1 MPLFKK
7 RKRENP
13 PCAFSVQTGN
23 TDYPFKNLDRYTPLS
38 GGDAVLYETL
48 REAVPIIDAA
58 IFKIIRLTGGF
69 KVNCSSKAAQASLDE
84 FLNEV
89 SVGGCQT
96 GINAF
101 ISTYFE
107 QLLTYGNAVGEIVL
121 SGGKVAAL
129 YNAPLKNLEVRKDG
143 GCALS
148 ICVRSGGGEAVAV
161 QYPELILYSVLN
173 PSPGEVTGNSLLKG
187 LPFVSSVLLKIYNT
201 IGVNFE
207 RVGNVRFAVT
217 YKPQN
222 DAIDKA
228 YAKERAAQVAKEW
241 SSAMHDPHTVRDFVA
256 LGDVDI
262 KVIGA
267 DNQILDSEIPVRQML
282 EQIVAKTGIPP
293 FMFGLSWSS
302 TERMSAQQA
311 DVLTSELEAYR
322 RILTPVILKIS
333 NTFLRL
339 SGFNPDCRVEW
350 DDITLQDEVESAKA
364 KLYSAQAEETLSNLG
379 LKAGEEDE

>member
-7 RKRENP
+7 RKRDDP
-13 PCAFSVQTGN
+13 PCAFSVQTGSAG
-23 TDYPFKNLDRYTPLS
+23 YPFKNLDRYTPLS
-38 GGDAVLYETL
+38 PGDAVLYETL
-48 REAVPIIDAA
+48 REAVPLIDAA

-69 KVNCSSKAAQASLDE
+69 RVAAPCAASQKILDG
-84 FLNEV
+84 FLQSV
-89 SVGGCQT
+89 PVGGCQN
-96 GINAF
+96 GVNAF

-107 QLLTYGNAVGEIVL
+107 QLLTYGSAVGEIVL
-121 SGGKVAAL
+121 SEGKVSAL

-143 GCALS
+143 GCA
-148 ICVRSGGGEAVAV
+148 ITMCVRSAGGEAVPV
-161 QYPELILYSVLN
+161 KYPELILYSVLN

-201 IGVNFE
+201 LGVNFE

-228 YAKERAAQVAKEW
+228 YARERAAQVAKEW
-241 SSAMHDPHTVRDFVA
+241 SSAMHDPHAVRDFVA

-267 DNQILDSEIPVRQML
+267 DNQVLDSEIPVRQML

-293 FMFGLSWSS
+293 FMFGLSWST

-333 NTFLRL
+333 DTFLRL
-339 SGFNPDCRVEW
+339 SGFDSGCSVIW
-350 DDITLQDEVESAKA
+350 DDITLQDQVESSKA
-364 KLYSAQAEETLSNLG
+364 KLYDAQAEEILTG
-379 LKAGEEDE
+379 LPSKAGEKNE

>member
-7 RKRENP
+7 RKRDEP

-23 TDYPFKNLDRYTPLS
+23 TDYPFKALDRYTPLS
-38 GGDAVLYETL
+38 PGDAVLYETL
-48 REAVPIIDAA
+48 REAVPLIDSA

-69 KVNCSSKAAQASLDE
+69 KVSCPSKAAEASLNE
-84 FLNEV
+84 FLSSV
-89 SVGGCQT
+89 PVGGCQR
-96 GINAF
+96 GISSF

-107 QLLTYGNAVGEIVL
+107 QLLTYGSAAGEMVL
-121 SGGKVAAL
+121 SEGKLAAL
-129 YNAPLKNLEVRKDG
+129 YNAPLKNLEVRKDN
-143 GCALS
+143 GCS
-148 ICVRSGGGEAVAV
+148 VTMCVRSSAGEAVPV
-161 QYPELILYSVLN
+161 KYPELILYSVLN
-173 PSPGEVTGNSLLKG
+173 PSPGEVVGNSLLKG

-201 IGVNFE
+201 VGVNFE

-241 SSAMHDPHTVRDFVA
+241 SSAMHDPHAVRDFVA

-333 NTFLRL
+333 KTFLRL
-339 SGFNPDCRVEW
+339 SGFDGDCSVIW

-364 KLYSAQAEETLSNLG
+364 QLYLAQAEETLSNLG
-379 LKAGEEDE
+379 EKAGEEDE